1 MTVTR
6 ESIKPS
12 DDSPDIRYIRRMVE
26 DGGGTEHEEALL
38 KAYDRA
44 VREVERLHALH
55 LQRTKLT
62 HSAFTERDQLSARNE
77 ELQRRVDAMNNIHD
91 QLPDPDQHP
100 SDVQC
105 DYRAWLNDL
114 DTELSALAALPE
126 DNDGSFGATVR
137 RLREERKIGLR
148 KFAEM
153 VGMSPTYLSKVER
166 DDFNPPSEEKV
177 RAIAQALGQDADE
190 LLALA
195 GRVSADLANI
205 IQRHP
210 REMATFLRAANGLS
224 VEEMQR
230 LAEEAQR
237 LKKEEG
243 T

>member
-1 MTVTR
+1 M
-6 ESIKPS
+6 KK
-12 DDSPDIRYIRRMVE
+12 D
-26 DGGGTEHEEALL
+26 
-38 KAYDRA
+38 
-44 VREVERLHALH
+44 
-55 LQRTKLT
+55 
-62 HSAFTERDQLSARNE
+62 
-77 ELQRRVDAMNNIHD
+77 
-91 QLPDPDQHP
+91 
-100 SDVQC
+100 
-105 DYRAWLNDL
+105 
-114 DTELSALAALPE
+114 
-126 DNDGSFGATVR
+126 DGSFGATVR

-177 RAIAQALGQDADE
+177 RAIAHALGQDADE

-224 VEEMQR
+224 PEEMHK
-230 LAEEAQR
+230 LSEEARR
-237 LKKEEG
+237 LKKDED